1 MNTLS
6 VSLFVVRFTPCVLLD
21 ESTVDSV
28 VTVICLKDDSLV
40 ASGSPELVGAGN
52 PVVELV
58 HLGVLVELEPP
69 ELVARGPVSV
79 ESEDEVP
86 VKTDVPKLPDPRIVV
101 ARMLL
106 DCSLWLTVAVEFGG
120 TLIVDV
126 NFLVNVLVEVAFMVS
141 VELIL

>member
-58 HLGVLVELEPP
+58 HLGGWRFKCWGRARGSRDRPASGEGSVDLEP
-69 ELVARGPVSV
+69 
-79 ESEDEVP
+79 
-86 VKTDVPKLPDPRIVV
+86 
-101 ARMLL
+101 
-106 DCSLWLTVAVEFGG
+106 
-120 TLIVDV
+120 VD
-126 NFLVNVLVEVAFMVS
+126 
-141 VELIL
+141 